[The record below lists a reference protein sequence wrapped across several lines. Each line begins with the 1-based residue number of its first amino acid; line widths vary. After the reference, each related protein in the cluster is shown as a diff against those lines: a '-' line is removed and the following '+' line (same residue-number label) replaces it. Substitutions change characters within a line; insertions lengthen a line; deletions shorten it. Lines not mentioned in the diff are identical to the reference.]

1 MHGKG
6 FPGSGKPFFTMKVP
20 DSSHEPERACTRRDM
35 DIGRASRYVRL
46 QRLQGEKDGVYTC
59 KKNCDQ
65 K

>member
-1 MHGKG
+1 
-6 FPGSGKPFFTMKVP
+6 MKVP